1 MNGYGHRHL
10 SRRSFVA
17 GAVGAAAGA
26 ALLAGGGAT
35 AAPPRRA
42 GSAQATRAS
51 AADLFAQLDEKI
63 LGGMQRLA
71 IPGAA
76 VAVFHQ
82 GREYVKGYGVTNVA
96 APTPVDGKTLFRI
109 GSTSKT
115 LTGTTAMVLVDRGRL
130 DLDRRVRHYLPGFRP
145 PRGAGSVTVRQLLNH
160 SAGWLGYDYHDTGR
174 GDNALGTYAHDMRK
188 LPQLTPVG
196 RIFSYNNAAIALAGR
211 VIEKVTDMPFE
222 DAVAKYV
229 LRPIG
234 MSSTFYFSDEII
246 GHSIAAGH
254 GVVNG
259 AAQVDPS
266 LWYLPREANPYGG
279 AISSVADQLRWARFH
294 LGDGRGARGRR
305 VMSPRALRA
314 MRRRPGPG
322 GTLLVELDG
331 FGVSWMIRPSAQG
344 VRIIEHGGDVPGQ
357 HSGFFFVP
365 DRNFAMT
372 LLTNSEG
379 GPSLVEELFFDDWA
393 LSRFAGLSNLPAT
406 PQQLDAKALAPYE
419 GRYTAE
425 QIGITGP
432 PVELIVHMR
441 ASDGGL
447 LMEEEETVRT
457 GKQREHTPA
466 GKYLLR
472 FYKRDYILAYQ
483 PSGAPI
489 YLRANF
495 LRDRSGR
502 ISFFRFGGMLFRRRS
517 RGQRLPR
524 RPNMT
529 GRAPGSRSTP
539 SAPG

>member
-1 MNGYGHRHL
+1 
-10 SRRSFVA
+10 
-17 GAVGAAAGA
+17 
-26 ALLAGGGAT
+26 
-35 AAPPRRA
+35 
-42 GSAQATRAS
+42 
-51 AADLFAQLDEKI
+51 
-63 LGGMQRLA
+63 
-71 IPGAA
+71 
-76 VAVFHQ
+76 
-82 GREYVKGYGVTNVA
+82 
-96 APTPVDGKTLFRI
+96 
-109 GSTSKT
+109 
-115 LTGTTAMVLVDRGRL
+115 
-130 DLDRRVRHYLPGFRP
+130 
-145 PRGAGSVTVRQLLNH
+145 
-160 SAGWLGYDYHDTGR
+160 
-174 GDNALGTYAHDMRK
+174 
-188 LPQLTPVG
+188 
-196 RIFSYNNAAIALAGR
+196 
-211 VIEKVTDMPFE
+211 
-222 DAVAKYV
+222 
-229 LRPIG
+229 
-234 MSSTFYFSDEII
+234 
-246 GHSIAAGH
+246 
-254 GVVNG
+254 
-259 AAQVDPS
+259 
-266 LWYLPREANPYGG
+266 
-279 AISSVADQLRWARFH
+279 
-294 LGDGRGARGRR
+294 
-305 VMSPRALRA
+305 

-344 VRIIEHGGDVPGQ
+344 VRIIQHGGDVPGQ

-447 LMEEEETVRT
+447 LMEEEETVGT

-524 RPNMT
+524 RPNT
-529 GRAPGSRSTP
+529 TARVPGSRSTP